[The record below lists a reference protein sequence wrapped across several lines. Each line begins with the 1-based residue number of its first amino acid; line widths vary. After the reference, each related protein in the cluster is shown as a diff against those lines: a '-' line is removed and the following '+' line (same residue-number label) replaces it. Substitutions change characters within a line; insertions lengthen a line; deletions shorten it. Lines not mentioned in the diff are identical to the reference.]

1 MVRLSQGDQGG
12 CLTCEVII
20 PRRCPLFDPEV
31 PTATENCGSCVWWC
45 MSEGRC
51 IVQED
56 VVKLMAQAEH
66 ERKLKEK
73 GGLKYEQ
80 LSWWGDDQTS

>member
-1 MVRLSQGDQGG
+1 
-12 CLTCEVII
+12 
-20 PRRCPLFDPEV
+20 
-31 PTATENCGSCVWWC
+31 
-45 MSEGRC
+45 
-51 IVQED
+51 VQED